1 METRH
6 GIAAELSNLE
16 HLGQLLGIACGQVQ
30 ERKAVKVLDALV
42 THLHNLMVALTKSLL
57 CQLDPALLLVHD
69 LGSLETDFQVA
80 AFQSQLEPGLV
91 LTHKVQGNLGVALLL
106 QVRND
111 RLSDKVRV
119 ANDLEDLVVVTLGQ
133 CLLEA
138 VLGRVNGNGAGLAI
152 TVQAVDVLALDARQV
167 DGLIKRTD
175 DSIVTKRVRIY
186 QLRWTR
192 VRS

>member
-1 METRH
+1 
-6 GIAAELSNLE
+6 
-16 HLGQLLGIACGQVQ
+16 
-30 ERKAVKVLDALV
+30 
-42 THLHNLMVALTKSLL
+42 MVALTKSLL

-91 LTHKVQGNLGVALLL
+91 LAHKVQGNLGVALLL
-106 QVRND
+106 QVCND
-111 RLSDKVRV
+111 RLSNKVRV

-138 VLGRVNGNGAGLAI
+138 VLSRVNGNGAGLAI

-175 DSIVTKRVRIY
+175 DSIVTKRVSIH
-186 QLRWTR
+186 QLRWIS